1 MQITIKDNKIK
12 DLSTIELNNLRTRI
26 FFIKMICFVL
36 ELSQTEP
43 SLFMV
48 SSLFPHT
55 YKKVGSFLQSLVPH
69 TEAFALP
76 IQSERA
82 TKESPTPIRI
92 YMPQKY
98 LYTETV
104 HRYNEGINIP
114 LSYLPLQCSLA
125 VFMEFAKFL
134 YAKNKA

>member
-43 SLFMV
+43 SLFLV

-55 YKKVGSFLQSLVPH
+55 YKKSGELLIVLVPQL
-69 TEAFALP
+69 EAFALP

-82 TKESPTPIRI
+82 TKESPAPKCI
-92 YMPQKY
+92 YASK
-98 LYTETV
+98 V
-104 HRYNEGINIP
+104 SIHRE
-114 LSYLPLQCSLA
+114 SA
-125 VFMEFAKFL
+125 
-134 YAKNKA
+134 

>member
-12 DLSTIELNNLRTRI
+12 DLSTIELNNLRTSI

-55 YKKVGSFLQSLVPH
+55 YKKSGELLTVTRPAYRGLRIAH
-69 TEAFALP
+69 T
-76 IQSERA
+76 I
-82 TKESPTPIRI
+82 
-92 YMPQKY
+92 
-98 LYTETV
+98 
-104 HRYNEGINIP
+104 
-114 LSYLPLQCSLA
+114 
-125 VFMEFAKFL
+125 
-134 YAKNKA
+134 

>member
-1 MQITIKDNKIK
+1 M
-12 DLSTIELNNLRTRI
+12 
-26 FFIKMICFVL
+26 F

-43 SLFMV
+43 SLFLV

-55 YKKVGSFLQSLVPH
+55 YKKKRGASYRNSSRSLRPSHCPYSLNEQRKKAPRRYVY
-69 TEAFALP
+69 
-76 IQSERA
+76 
-82 TKESPTPIRI
+82 I

-98 LYTETV
+98 LYTEKV

-125 VFMEFAKFL
+125 VLQSLRSSKL
-134 YAKNKA
+134 P